1 MVSAQNLPV
10 FPFHSG
16 GKSASFLQLPHMVS
30 RGISPCPNS
39 LWLSWGWCWLLA
51 VPKHTKAAVPVACA
65 LDETPVFTCV
75 SARVQAFTP
84 LWSLLRWHL
93 SSKASHPLH
102 PISYFINFHFQFTYV
117 SVMYS
122 YLFDGLPSLPHHPT
136 THTQMLGNK
145 GFYGI
150 KGFDYIQISS

>member
-39 LWLSWGWCWLLA
+39 LWSSWGWCWLLA
-51 VPKHTKAAVPVACA
+51 VPKHTKATVPVPLMKRLFSHVCLQGCRHSLHCGLYSDDILAVRP
-65 LDETPVFTCV
+65 LTLYIPYPTLLIFT
-75 SARVQAFTP
+75 F
-84 LWSLLRWHL
+84 SLL
-93 SSKASHPLH
+93 
-102 PISYFINFHFQFTYV
+102 T
-117 SVMYS
+117 
-122 YLFDGLPSLPHHPT
+122 SLWCILTCSMVFPPYPHHPT

-150 KGFDYIQISS
+150 KGFDYIQVSS